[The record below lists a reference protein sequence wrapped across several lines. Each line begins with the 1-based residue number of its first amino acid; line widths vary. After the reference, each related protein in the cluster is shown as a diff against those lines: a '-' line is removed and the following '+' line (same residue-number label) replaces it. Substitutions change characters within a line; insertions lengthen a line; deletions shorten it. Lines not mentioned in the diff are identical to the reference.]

1 MYSIFH
7 AVFFIL
13 NWNFVVFL
21 NYDINWDKIGSLLKV
36 IHRYRLSTKL
46 VNKSVGKAERPD
58 FLPTL
63 IKSIDIFTKR

>member
-1 MYSIFH
+1 M
-7 AVFFIL
+7 
-13 NWNFVVFL
+13 VFL